1 MWCIPK
7 VTPEF
12 LERMYD
18 VLDIYAKP
26 YDPKEP
32 VICLDE
38 KSKELHTDARI
49 HKPTE
54 PGSVRKRDYEYVR
67 HGTTNIFMTVEPR
80 AGFRT
85 TQVTERRTRTDFA
98 KEIQRIVSLKRYK
111 HADRIHIVLDNL
123 NTHNEKSLVEAFGTE
138 KTKRLME
145 RIQFHHTPKHA
156 SWLNMAEIELSIM
169 ERQCT
174 RGRVATTDELKR
186 KLRIWNHDRNSEKK
200 IIHWGF
206 TKQDAKEVFKER
218 VEN

>member
-1 MWCIPK
+1 
-7 VTPEF
+7 
-12 LERMYD
+12 MYD
-18 VLDIYAKP
+18 VLNTYAQP
-26 YDPKEP
+26 YNSKEP

-38 KSKELHTDARI
+38 KSKELHTDART

-67 HGTTNIFMTVEPR
+67 QGTVNIFMTVEPL

-85 TQVTERRTRTDFA
+85 TRVTARRTRTDFA
-98 KEIQRIVSLKRYK
+98 HEIERIVSLERY
-111 HADRIHIVLDNL
+111 ADATRIHLVLDNL
-123 NTHNEKSLVEAFGTE
+123 NTHNEKSLIEAFGTE
-138 KTKRLME
+138 KTKQLMG
-145 RIQFHHTPKHA
+145 RIRFHHTPKHA

-174 RGRVATTDELKR
+174 RGRVATKEELTR
-186 KLRIWNHDRNSEKK
+186 ALRIWNTDRNSKEKT
-200 IIHWGF
+200 IRWGF

>member
-1 MWCIPK
+1 
-7 VTPEF
+7 
-12 LERMYD
+12 MYD

-38 KSKELHTDARI
+38 KSKELHTDARPYI
-49 HKPTE
+49 PTE
-54 PGSVRKRDYEYVR
+54 PSSVRKRDYEYVR
-67 HGTTNIFMTVEPR
+67 QGTANIFMTVEPL

-85 TQVTERRTRTDFA
+85 THVTTRRTRTDFA
-98 KEIQRIVSLKRYK
+98 REVQRIVSLPRYIQ
-111 HADRIHIVLDNL
+111 AERIHIILDNL
-123 NTHNEKSLVEAFGTE
+123 NTHNEKSLIDAFGTE
-138 KTKRLME
+138 KTKQLME

-174 RGRVATTDELKR
+174 RGRVATKEELTR
-186 KLRIWNHDRNSEKK
+186 KLRIWNTDRNSEKK
-200 IIHWGF
+200 MIHWGF

-218 VEN
+218 VDN